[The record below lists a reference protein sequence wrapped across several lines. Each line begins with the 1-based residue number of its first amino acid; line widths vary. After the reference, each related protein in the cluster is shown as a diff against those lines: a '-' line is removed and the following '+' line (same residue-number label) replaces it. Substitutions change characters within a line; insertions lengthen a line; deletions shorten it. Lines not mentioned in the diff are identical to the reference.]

1 MNSGVLSLI
10 SLMSI
15 SIFAENIQKRKKKKL
30 SDVKSVFVG
39 LCLTYDSMLL
49 LEDVTLLLSE

>member
-1 MNSGVLSLI
+1 MI

>member
-1 MNSGVLSLI
+1 M

-30 SDVKSVFVG
+30 SDVKSVSAG
-39 LCLTYDSMLL
+39 LCLTYDSMPL
-49 LEDVTLLLSE
+49 LEDIMILLSE